1 MMRLSSAVTAYSWLV
16 VLAGSAFAAD
26 RYEPALE
33 HYNNNPFYS
42 APTWSVLGSLSPTWT
57 NNALFSE
64 NDRRADTFFEPDV
77 TLRLDGN
84 LSPDVSYRLYG
95 RTEFAAFSR
104 VDEAEAAFALW
115 GARLS
120 RDVAGWNA
128 SIIYENRY
136 EFAGI
141 YQERLFTAHDIKA
154 AISRDF
160 IVNNVILTPF
170 IQGRYRI
177 SDLTETWDYRL
188 DMALGIE
195 VELTE
200 QWSIV
205 STPFFEAYWFEDGL
219 NAGRR
224 DQIYSASIG
233 LKYDIADNASLTT
246 TIAFE
251 ERKSNAPLRDYRNID
266 IGPRLDFRF

>member
-1 MMRLSSAVTAYSWLV
+1 MRLSSAVTTCLWLASV
-16 VLAGSAFAAD
+16 PGSAFAAD
-26 RYEPALE
+26 WYTPTLE
-33 HYNNNPFYS
+33 QYNDTRFYS
-42 APTWSVLGSLSPTWT
+42 APTWSVVGSLSPTWT

-64 NDRRADTFFEPDV
+64 SDRRADTYFEPDM

-84 LSPDVSYRLYG
+84 LTPDVSYRLYG

-120 RDVAGWNA
+120 RDIAGWNA

-160 IVNNVILTPF
+160 IANNVILTPF

-177 SDLTETWDYRL
+177 SDLAETWDYRL
-188 DMALGIE
+188 DLVLGIE
-195 VELTE
+195 VELNE
-200 QWSIV
+200 RWSIV

-224 DQIYSASIG
+224 DQIYSASLG
-233 LKYDIADNASLTT
+233 LKYNIADNVSLTT
-246 TIAFE
+246 SIAFE
-251 ERKSNAPLRDYRNID
+251 ERKSNAPERDYRNID